1 MVKIANMTYNSKG
14 ALMNEFPAHDR
25 DAALIAAFDL
35 YMSGDWPIG
44 HVAALRRVQLADW
57 QGAKVCWQKGP
68 GTRFVA
74 FVFTPRGDIPL
85 MPERRKRMTI

>member
-1 MVKIANMTYNSKG
+1 
-14 ALMNEFPAHDR
+14 MNEYQPHDR
-25 DAALIAAFDL
+25 DAALVAAFDL

-44 HVAALRRVQLADW
+44 HVAALRRVTLADW
-57 QGAKVCWQKGP
+57 QGAKVKWQKGP

>member
-1 MVKIANMTYNSKG
+1 
-14 ALMNEFPAHDR
+14 MNEFPAHDQ

-44 HVAALRRVQLADW
+44 YVAALRRVTLADW

-85 MPERRKRMTI
+85 APERRKRMTI